1 MSTLEAVERENHT
14 PGPWTAF
21 YSDNAGQWYIDG
33 ADSVGGQFSIR
44 RTAEG
49 MTSAEMKANARL
61 IASAP
66 ELLEALRDMVRYE
79 DLPAADQQPAVERA
93 RAAISKATR

>member
-1 MSTLEAVERENHT
+1 
-14 PGPWTAF
+14 
-21 YSDNAGQWYIDG
+21 
-33 ADSVGGQFSIR
+33 
-44 RTAEG
+44 